1 MWRASSGSFVLI
13 GGHRSKIKRRKVE
26 KAISVP
32 IIYQVEAKGFL
43 SPELSTNFERVKFR
57 RLSAA
62 DLVGHFCLIYQIASR
77 GECYQSP
84 RFEGMTK
91 MSDFVPENIRLSCK
105 VALIVYLA

>member
-13 GGHRSKIKRRKVE
+13 GGHRSKIKRRKSN
-26 KAISVP
+26 KCAYYLS
-32 IIYQVEAKGFL
+32 VEAKSFL
-43 SPELSTNFERVKFR
+43 SPELSTNSERVKFR

-62 DLVGHFCLIYQIASR
+62 DLAGHFCLIYQIASR

-91 MSDFVPENIRLSCK
+91 MSDFVPENIRPSAKL
-105 VALIVYLA
+105 LL